1 MSTAYHGQRMPGGQA
16 RVTTPDG
23 QELPPR
29 HDLRDHSP
37 SGFEW
42 GYAGSGPLQLGLA
55 LLAHAQADDEVAL
68 EHYRD
73 FTRMIVATLPE
84 RDWSLTAAEIAEA
97 LASIQ
102 NLRGK

>member
-1 MSTAYHGQRMPGGQA
+1 VNSAYHGQRTAAQTQ
-16 RVTTPDG
+16 VTTPEG
-23 QELPPR
+23 QALPPR
-29 HDLRDHSP
+29 NDLRDHSP

-55 LLAHAQADDEVAL
+55 LLAHSQADDELAL

-84 RDWSLTAAEIAEA
+84 GEWRLTSAEITET
-97 LASIQ
+97 LATLQ
-102 NLRGK
+102 QMRGK

>member
-1 MSTAYHGQRMPGGQA
+1 MSTEYHGRRIAGGQA
-16 RVTTPDG
+16 QVTLPDG

-29 HDLRDHSP
+29 NDLRDHSP

-55 LLAHAQADDEVAL
+55 LLAHSQANDELAL

-84 RDWSLTAAEIAEA
+84 GEWRLTSAEIQAA

-102 NLRGK
+102 DLRGK

>member
-1 MSTAYHGQRMPGGQA
+1 V

-23 QELPPR
+23 ADLPSR
-29 HDLRDHSP
+29 NDLRDHSP

-55 LLAHAQADDEVAL
+55 LLAHSQANDEVAL

-84 RDWSLTAAEIAEA
+84 GNWSLTTAEIAEG